1 MHLQDG
7 GKYEQIGNQD
17 NQEGKHNTET
27 CHHMENQ
34 LADTFTRA
42 RESHDC
48 WNITEK
54 VVDHIGPTEVE
65 LENVSRVDGGIQET
79 TEVQV

>member
-1 MHLQDG
+1 
-7 GKYEQIGNQD
+7 
-17 NQEGKHNTET
+17 
-27 CHHMENQ
+27 MENQ

-42 RESHDC
+42 RESHYC

-79 TEVQV
+79 TEVGTHSHTSTHTCCHGGVIT